1 MCKIMEEVRQE
12 GILQGM
18 QQGIEKGI
26 CASVKLMRDVPY
38 SRELV
43 IQKIMEQFQLAPQ
56 VAEEKVAQYWPQ

>member
-12 GILQGM
+12 GV

-26 CASVKLMRDVPY
+26 CAPVNLMRDVPY
-38 SRELV
+38 SREIV

-56 VAEEKVAQYWPQ
+56 VAEEKVSQYWT